1 MSKPSNDDGIHSYS
15 SFQTRMKRVLII
27 GQGGREHALAK
38 CFKKSPTVSHVFVAP
53 GNAGMNDVAQC
64 IDINIMDFKQVIEWI
79 TQNNIDLVFVGPEA
93 PLSAGIV
100 DALEISIIKV
110 FGPKAASAQLESSKS
125 FAKSLMQKYHIPTA
139 DYVCVNTLDEGLAY
153 LNTHP
158 APIVI
163 KADGLMA
170 GKGVVVA
177 MSDSQANEALHHMF
191 TDQGVEKV
199 VIEEYLEGEEFSL
212 MAFVHHDLVLACDV
226 AKDYKR
232 AYDQDLGP
240 NTGGM
245 GAYSPVPLI
254 SKKWVDEAI
263 ERVMI
268 PMAKAMVNEGI
279 PFTGVLYG
287 GLMVTKQ
294 GVKTIEFN
302 VRFGDPE
309 AEVLLAR
316 LMTPIDQVIDSVMQS
331 KAISLEF
338 DSRFALGV
346 VMASKGYPQAYQK
359 GFVIKGLDQ
368 LNCDVCHMGTAYDQ
382 EYINVGGRVLFV
394 MDLADSLQEARVK
407 VYDEIKKIQ
416 SDGLFYRSDIGL
428 IKETNYD

>member
-1 MSKPSNDDGIHSYS
+1 
-15 SFQTRMKRVLII
+15 MKRVLII

-53 GNAGMNDVAQC
+53 GNAGMSDVAQC
-64 IDINIMDFKQVIEWI
+64 VNLNVMNFKQVCDWVVE
-79 TQNNIDLVFVGPEA
+79 QQIDLVFVGPEA

-100 DALEISIIKV
+100 DALEASNIKV
-110 FGPKAASAQLESSKS
+110 FGPKAASAQLEASKS

-139 DYVCVNTLDEGLAY
+139 DYVCVNTLEEGLSY

-177 MSDSQANEALHHMF
+177 MSDSQAIEALHHMF
-191 TDQGVEKV
+191 SEQGVDKV

-212 MAFVHHDLVLACDV
+212 MAFVHHDLVIACDI

-232 AYDQDLGP
+232 AYDNDLGA

-245 GAYSPVPLI
+245 GAYSPVPSI
-254 SKKWVDEAI
+254 SKRLVDEAI
-263 ERVMI
+263 ERVMV

-279 PFTGVLYG
+279 PFTGMLYG
-287 GLMVTKQ
+287 GLMATKH

-316 LMTPIDQVIDSVMQS
+316 LMTPIDQVVDAVMQS
-331 KAISLEF
+331 KTISLEF
-338 DSRFALGV
+338 DSRYALGV
-346 VMASKGYPQAYQK
+346 VMASKGYPHAYQK
-359 GFVIKGLDQ
+359 GYLISGLEK
-368 LNCDVCHMGTAYDQ
+368 LTCDVCHMGTSFEQ
-382 EYINVGGRVLFV
+382 GYINTGGRVLCV
-394 MDLADSLQEARVK
+394 MDLAHTLQEARER
-407 VYDEIKKIQ
+407 VYHQIQHIQ
-416 SDGLFYRSDIGL
+416 SEGLFYRHDIGL
-428 IKETNYD
+428 SKEVSND